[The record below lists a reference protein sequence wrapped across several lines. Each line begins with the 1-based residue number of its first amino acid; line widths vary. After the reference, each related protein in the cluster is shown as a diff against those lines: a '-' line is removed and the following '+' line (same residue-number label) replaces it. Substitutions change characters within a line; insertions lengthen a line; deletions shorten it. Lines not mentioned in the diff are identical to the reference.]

1 MAREVGIDGYSEFIT
16 VTPSNTADLANPCD
30 AIWVSAGGNIAF
42 TDLTGHTV
50 TLTVIASTAYPLPV
64 RARRILAT
72 GTTASVI
79 ALRK

>member
-1 MAREVGIDGYSEFIT
+1 MAREVGIDGYSEWIV

-30 AIWVSAGGNIAF
+30 ALWVTSPGNVAF
-42 TDLTGHTV
+42 IDLTSHSVMVTV
-50 TLTVIASTAYPLPV
+50 AVSTAYPVPI
-64 RARRILAT
+64 RSRRILAT